1 MNQCFVR
8 PSVRPSV
15 RPLLMDALTPTLR
28 LRMAIHRNSTP
39 LLPSRFIAET
49 HGSIVVVAAAAA
61 AAAAAV
67 RQNAGNGVCAPP
79 SAAVAATPRGRILK
93 RLQGSLS
100 AEVLPKTKMTH

>member
-1 MNQCFVR
+1 MNQC
-8 PSVRPSV
+8 SV

-49 HGSIVVVAAAAA
+49 HGSIVVAA

>member
-1 MNQCFVR
+1 
-8 PSVRPSV
+8 
-15 RPLLMDALTPTLR
+15 MDALTPTLR

-49 HGSIVVVAAAAA
+49 HSSIVVVAAA